1 MKGRYFLEECLK
13 KVLKDYIPLLLIA
26 GLIILVD
33 QATKALIRQNLALQE
48 TWMPLAWLAP
58 YARIVHW
65 FNTGVAFGM
74 FQNGNLLFA
83 IIAAIVSVAIFIV
96 YPRIPRE
103 ERILRIA
110 TSMMLAGA
118 IGNLID
124 RITVGHVTDF
134 ISIGSFAVFNVADMS
149 ITLGVCV
156 LVLGVWLQERRE
168 HRQTP
173 MENPPSPS
181 KDGEKIS

>member
-1 MKGRYFLEECLK
+1 MEERLK
-13 KVLKDYIPLLLIA
+13 KVFRNYSSLILIA
-26 GLIILVD
+26 SVIILAD
-33 QATKALIRQNLALQE
+33 QVTKAVIRQNLALQE
-48 TWMPLAWLAP
+48 TWMPLTWLAP

-65 FNTGVAFGM
+65 YNTGVAFGM
-74 FQNGNLLFA
+74 FQNGNLIFA
-83 IIAAIVSVAIFIV
+83 IIATIVSVAIFIF

-118 IGNLID
+118 VGNLID

-134 ISIGSFAVFNVADMS
+134 ISLGSFAVFNIADMS
-149 ITLGVCV
+149 ITFGVCI

-168 HRQTP
+168 RKQLAL
-173 MENPPSPS
+173 ENPPSPS
-181 KDGEKIS
+181 KDEGNIS

>member
-1 MKGRYFLEECLK
+1 MK
-13 KVLKDYIPLLLIA
+13 KVLQNYFSLILIA
-26 GLIILVD
+26 GVIILVD
-33 QATKALIRQNLALQE
+33 QVTKAVIRQNLALQE

-65 FNTGVAFGM
+65 YNTGVAFGM
-74 FQNGNLLFA
+74 FQNGNLIFA
-83 IIAAIVSVAIFIV
+83 IIAAIVSAAIFIF

-134 ISIGSFAVFNVADMS
+134 ISLGSFAVFNIADMS
-149 ITLGVCV
+149 ITLGVCI
-156 LVLGVWLQERRE
+156 LVLGVWLKERRE
-168 HRQTP
+168 RKQTP
-173 MENPPSPS
+173 LENPPSPS
-181 KDGEKIS
+181 KDEGNRS